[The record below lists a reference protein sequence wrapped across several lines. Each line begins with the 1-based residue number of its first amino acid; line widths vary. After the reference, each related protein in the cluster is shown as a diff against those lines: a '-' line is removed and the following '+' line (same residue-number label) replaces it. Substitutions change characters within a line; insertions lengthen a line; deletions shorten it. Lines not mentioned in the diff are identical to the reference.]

1 MWQAV
6 KEDGVDG
13 CDFVL
18 SRMSHTSVVTE
29 RSKLEFMHG
38 GENISIDSV
47 ESWVSPIQSYL

>member
-29 RSKLEFMHG
+29 RSKLEFMYG
-38 GENISIDSV
+38 GKNISIDFV
-47 ESWVSPIQSYL
+47 ESWVSPIQLYL